1 MKLSDRERK
10 LLIPAFD
17 PAASAGEA
25 VNALRV
31 VFRDWIQKYSDG
43 HTLVKDLE
51 SGGTVVPE
59 QRVSPYSDVVLGFG
73 KHRGKCLR
81 DVPVDYLLWVLSN
94 FDDLWPETRKAI
106 ERYLKESSK

>member
-10 LLIPAFD
+10 LLILAFD
-17 PAASAGEA
+17 PAATAGEA
-25 VNALRV
+25 MNALRV

-43 HTLVKDLE
+43 HALVKDLE

-59 QRVSPYSDVVLGFG
+59 QRASPYSNVVLGFG

-81 DVPVDYLLWVLSN
+81 DVSVDYLFVGLEQ
-94 FDDLWPETRKAI
+94 FR
-106 ERYLKESSK
+106 